1 MIQFDNSSSEKSFET
16 KPNYSITTDVGNLHV
31 KICNSITTCLNVF
44 ANCRSCLVWGR
55 TCNGTGNCWQYDS
68 ETLRYLLNFT
78 AAFFVLLGTI
88 ADFGVWYYVKD
99 LKIFDEDDKT
109 EKPAKKIE
117 KKSDDATTKY

>member
-1 MIQFDNSSSEKSFET
+1 M
-16 KPNYSITTDVGNLHV
+16 HV
-31 KICNSITTCLNVF
+31 FPL
-44 ANCRSCLVWGR
+44 CRSCLVWGR

-99 LKIFDEDDKT
+99 LKIFDEDDKM
-109 EKPAKKIE
+109 EKPKPE
-117 KKSDDATTKY
+117 KKSDDDTTRY